1 MVLKSSCASYKVAYR
16 VELVDAL
23 TKQPFIE
30 HTGSD
35 GKVYVEV
42 EPEADYFI
50 KISSSVDPNIHKV
63 LVDIEIDGNAIG
75 CSINLW
81 AYKDC
86 TLWEGYYEQKNG
98 EITELSLKF
107 SKASKQKEK
116 KSIDG
121 CGIQLLMGKI
131 VVTFSDAVPNGF
143 DKGKDFE
150 TNLDPNEIE
159 LTSKSV
165 ETAKGS
171 VVNDM
176 NEEHPNYTDEDS
188 KTRYISGKVREE
200 IELNY
205 CCAVSLINQKILPK
219 PPLWEMHRLRAP
231 ETKNGKGTMTV
242 EPKRIKIGAVVTNG
256 VTLSPGKE
264 VDFFDLTECCSS
276 DEEFEDARDE
286 IN

>member
-1 MVLKSSCASYKVAYR
+1 LKSPCASYRVAYS

-63 LVDIEIDGNAIG
+63 LVGIEIDGNDIG
-75 CSINLW
+75 YTSKLW

-86 TLWEGYYEQKNG
+86 TLWEGHFERKNG
-98 EITELSLKF
+98 ENTELCLKF
-107 SKASKQKEK
+107 AKASKDKNSK
-116 KSIDG
+116 DG
-121 CGIQLLMGKI
+121 CDIQLLMGKLI
-131 VVTFSDAVPNGF
+131 VTFSDAVPNGLRV
-143 DKGKDFE
+143 GEDFE
-150 TNLDPNEIE
+150 TNLDPSEIK

-165 ETAKGS
+165 YTAKGS
-171 VVNDM
+171 IVNDM
-176 NEEHPNYTDEDS
+176 NEGHPNYTDEDS
-188 KTRYISGKVREE
+188 KTSYISGKVREE

-205 CCAVSLINQKILPK
+205 CCAVGLINQNILPK

-231 ETKNGKGTMTV
+231 ETKNGEGTMTV

-264 VDFFDLTECCSS
+264 VDFFDLTECCFS
-276 DEEFEDARDE
+276 DKEFEDARDE
-286 IN
+286 MN